1 MVDLPR
7 SRRYEAP
14 VLTSE
19 GARAVLAAVEGDR
32 IGPVVVVTL
41 ATGMRQGEALGLR
54 WSDVDLDADQLTIRQ
69 TLQRAGKRP
78 VYAEPKTSRS
88 RRTIVLPAAAV
99 AALRAQRSRQLH
111 ERLLAGSR
119 WQNSG
124 LVFTSS
130 IGTPM
135 MPGDLTKRLQRLV
148 ADAGLPRLRYHDL
161 RHGTASLLT
170 AQGIHPRTIMEILG
184 HSTIAVTMNTYAH
197 VAPAL
202 QREAASSLDVVLGS
216 A

>member
-1 MVDLPR
+1 
-7 SRRYEAP
+7 
-14 VLTSE
+14 
-19 GARAVLAAVEGDR
+19 
-32 IGPVVVVTL
+32 
-41 ATGMRQGEALGLR
+41 MRQGEVLGLR
-54 WSDVDLDADQLTIRQ
+54 WSDVDLDAGQLTIRQ
-69 TLQRAGKRP
+69 TLQHAGKRP
-78 VYAEPKTSRS
+78 RFAEPKTSRS
-88 RRTIVLPAAAV
+88 RRTLALSDVAI
-99 AALRAQRSRQLH
+99 AALRAQRSAQLQ

-119 WQNSG
+119 WQDYG
-124 LVFTSS
+124 LAFTST

-135 MPGDLTKRLQRLV
+135 MPGDLTKRLQRLL
-148 ADAGLPRLRYHDL
+148 AAAGLPRLRYHDL

-202 QREAASSLDVVLGS
+202 QREAARSLDAVLGS

>member
-1 MVDLPR
+1 MTSTSP
-7 SRRYEAP
+7 SRGQRGSKA
-14 VLTSE
+14 S
-19 GARAVLAAVEGDR
+19 RAVLAAVQDDR
-32 IGPVVVVTL
+32 IGPVVAVTL

-54 WSDVDLDADQLTIRQ
+54 WTDIDVEAGQLTVRQ

-78 VYAEPKTSRS
+78 RFAEPKTSRS
-88 RRTIVLPAAAV
+88 RRTIALPAAAV
-99 AALRAQRSRQLH
+99 EAFRSQGSRQLH
-111 ERLLAGSR
+111 ERLLAGLR
-119 WQNSG
+119 WQEG
-124 LVFTSS
+124 GRVFTTS

-135 MPGDLTKRLQRLV
+135 VSGDLTKRLQQLL
-148 ADAGLPRLRYHDL
+148 ADAGLPRIRFHDL

-184 HSTIAVTMNTYAH
+184 HFTITVTMNTYAH

-202 QREAASSLDVVLGS
+202 QRAAADSLDAVLGS